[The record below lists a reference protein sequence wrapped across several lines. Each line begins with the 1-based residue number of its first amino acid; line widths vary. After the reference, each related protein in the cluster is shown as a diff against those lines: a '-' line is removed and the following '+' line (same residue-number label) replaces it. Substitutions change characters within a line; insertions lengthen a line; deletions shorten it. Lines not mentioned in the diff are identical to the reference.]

1 MEDVPD
7 RFLYMLAG
15 TLIVRLF
22 TQLIRY
28 TRVEPTLSL
37 EIFEIVTHLFAAVLF
52 TSVMLIIIYVGIVF
66 ISFFVDLF
74 VVFSLIY

>member
-28 TRVEPTLSL
+28 TPVEPSLSS
-37 EIFEIVTHLFAAVLF
+37 EIFEIVTHLFASVLF
-52 TSVMLIIIYVGIVF
+52 TTVMLILIYVGIIF
-66 ISFFVDLF
+66 ISIFIDLF
-74 VVFSLIY
+74 VIKS

>member
-28 TRVEPTLSL
+28 TPVEPTLSS
-37 EIFEIVTHLFAAVLF
+37 EIFEIATHLFAAVLF
-52 TSVMLIIIYVGIVF
+52 TTVMLIMIYVGIIF
-66 ISFFVDLF
+66 TSFFVDLF
-74 VVFSLIY
+74 VIMS

>member
-1 MEDVPD
+1 MEDVTD

-28 TRVEPTLSL
+28 TPVEPSLSS
-37 EIFEIVTHLFAAVLF
+37 EIFEIVTHLFASVLF
-52 TSVMLIIIYVGIVF
+52 TTVMLILIYVGIIF
-66 ISFFVDLF
+66 ISIFIDLF
-74 VVFSLIY
+74 VIKS

>member
-28 TRVEPTLSL
+28 TPVEPTLSS
-37 EIFEIVTHLFAAVLF
+37 EIFEIVTHLFASVLF
-52 TSVMLIIIYVGIVF
+52 TTISLILIYVGIIF
-66 ISFFVDLF
+66 TSFFIDLF
-74 VVFSLIY
+74 VIQS

>member
-22 TQLIRY
+22 TQLVRY
-28 TRVEPTLSL
+28 TTVEPTLTS
-37 EIFEIVTHLFAAVLF
+37 EIIHIFTHLLF
-52 TSVMLIIIYVGIVF
+52 SVFITTVMLILIYVGF
-66 ISFFVDLF
+66 ILTSFFDDLF
-74 VVFSLIY
+74 VFKLI

>member
-28 TRVEPTLSL
+28 TPVEPTLSS
-37 EIFEIVTHLFAAVLF
+37 EILHIFTHLLYSVSF
-52 TSVMLIIIYVGIVF
+52 TTVILILIYVGIIF
-66 ISFFVDLF
+66 ISFFIDLF
-74 VVFSLIY
+74 AIFSSFN

>member
-7 RFLYMLAG
+7 RFLYMLAL

-28 TRVEPTLSL
+28 TPVEPTLSS
-37 EIFEIVTHLFAAVLF
+37 EILEIVTHLF
-52 TSVMLIIIYVGIVF
+52 TSVLLTTAMLILIYVGIILSAF
-66 ISFFVDLF
+66 CLDLF
-74 VVFSLIY
+74 VIKS

>member
-22 TQLIRY
+22 TQLVRY
-28 TRVEPTLSL
+28 TPVEPALSS
-37 EIFEIVTHLFAAVLF
+37 EVIHIFTHLLF
-52 TSVMLIIIYVGIVF
+52 SVFITTVMLILIYVGIILTAF
-66 ISFFVDLF
+66 CLNLF
-74 VVFSLIY
+74 VFEML

>member
-28 TRVEPTLSL
+28 TPVEPTLSS
-37 EIFEIVTHLFAAVLF
+37 EIFEIVTHLFASVLF
-52 TSVMLIIIYVGIVF
+52 TTISLILIYVGIIF
-66 ISFFVDLF
+66 ISFFIDFL
-74 VVFSLIY
+74 